1 MAQQRMAIWAA
12 EDIEEDLQDVD
23 LSLAIG
29 NYGQT
34 NHYDDAHIQHAPI
47 DESTLI
53 AMQQHMAQQAAFA
66 QIPDVVK
73 AFIVH
78 FHQAVLDNNLAEITV
93 AYESG
98 WNKYTEKF
106 YSRTEWPEAEIIA
119 PLVNDDPIFLIL
131 YRELYYRHVY
141 SRLQP
146 NIDDRFH
153 SYENSCELFNYLLNS
168 EGPVQLELP
177 EQWLWDIIDE
187 FIYQFQVFCSWR
199 SKVKTKTDDELMMLS
214 EETGVWSSY
223 SVLNVLYS
231 LIQKSKINEYIVAH
245 QEGKTPEEITEIVG
259 EYGSKPLYRMLGYFS
274 IIGLLRVHVLLG
286 DFTLALKVMDN
297 VELNQRSPFTRVT
310 ACHVATYYYVGFC
323 YVMLRRYPDA
333 IRTFVTILNFIQRMK
348 QYHTRSYQYDQI
360 SKTADRMYALYA
372 ICHALSPSRLDD
384 NITNTAKE
392 RYGEQLTRMARGGDE
407 ALPAFEELFLYA
419 CPKFIN
425 ANSPPYN
432 DPSAISQIL
441 ASEPTASPSQRTV
454 ELPTSATHTDPAHRH
469 LRLFL
474 SDVTAQSPVPTL
486 RSFLKLYTSLGSK
499 KLANFLDADEE
510 ELLQEMMLMKQC
522 SRSISRVGS
531 EKGSLLDGQTIT
543 TSDLNFVIDE
553 NMVHI
558 VESTIGRRYA
568 GWFIK
573 NTERAQRIFDDLR
586 NTPLPAPPKT
596 PAALSTTTPTEPAKG
611 AARQKVAWGGVKAA

>member
-1 MAQQRMAIWAA
+1 
-12 EDIEEDLQDVD
+12 
-23 LSLAIG
+23 
-29 NYGQT
+29 
-34 NHYDDAHIQHAPI
+34 
-47 DESTLI
+47 
-53 AMQQHMAQQAAFA
+53 
-66 QIPDVVK
+66 
-73 AFIVH
+73 
-78 FHQAVLDNNLAEITV
+78 
-93 AYESG
+93 
-98 WNKYTEKF
+98 
-106 YSRTEWPEAEIIA
+106 
-119 PLVNDDPIFLIL
+119 
-131 YRELYYRHVY
+131 
-141 SRLQP
+141 
-146 NIDDRFH
+146 
-153 SYENSCELFNYLLNS
+153 S
-168 EGPVQLELP
+168 EGLVQLELP

-214 EETGVWSSY
+214 EETG
-223 SVLNVLYS
+223 
-231 LIQKSKINEYIVAH
+231 KSKINEYIIAH
-245 QEGKTPEEITEIVG
+245 QEGKSPEEITEIVG

-297 VELNQRSPFTRVT
+297 SPFTRVT

-392 RYGEQLTRMARGGDE
+392 RDE

-432 DPSAISQIL
+432 DPSAISQLL

-469 LRLFL
+469 L
-474 SDVTAQSPVPTL
+474 
-486 RSFLKLYTSLGSK
+486 
-499 KLANFLDADEE
+499 
-510 ELLQEMMLMKQC
+510 
-522 SRSISRVGS
+522 
-531 EKGSLLDGQTIT
+531 
-543 TSDLNFVIDE
+543 
-553 NMVHI
+553 
-558 VESTIGRRYA
+558 
-568 GWFIK
+568 
-573 NTERAQRIFDDLR
+573 
-586 NTPLPAPPKT
+586 
-596 PAALSTTTPTEPAKG
+596 
-611 AARQKVAWGGVKAA
+611 